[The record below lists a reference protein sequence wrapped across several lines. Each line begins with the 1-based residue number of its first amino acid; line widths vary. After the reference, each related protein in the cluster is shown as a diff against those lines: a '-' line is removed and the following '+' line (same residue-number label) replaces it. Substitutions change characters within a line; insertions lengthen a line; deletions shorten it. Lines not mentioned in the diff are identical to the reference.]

1 MVFDTFLSKF
11 VEIDTSKTSFSLLSG
26 KIKLQNLKI
35 KDEIFQMFDLP
46 FVEVAH
52 GYVGTISIDL
62 QMPFFY
68 DHAIKV
74 FVDKIFFHARL
85 KNINKL
91 NKQEEIKNIQNLKEQ
106 RLLSA
111 EQVFAQVEDVKKQ
124 NSEKETNKKPEEKK
138 APGLVEKIINN
149 LSVEISDIVFKLDDE
164 ISYPEIPYTFGVILD
179 NVKIRSTRNDYKIP
193 PDPDEIIP
201 FEEINYKVV
210 AIDNFTVYMDCFDDK
225 EELNYEKLISPK
237 VTQKIDVNLRNYLR
251 DKFAFYS
258 YCMSEIYVH
267 SRKFESHQ
275 YLLHQLDLSVHVA
288 MNDNVMNK
296 KPKISAIIAFP
307 QILLGISMKQIRTL
321 LKVKA
326 YLDLNTLFQSGIAKE
341 FYNKELTQNEKNS
354 YIDAYLG
361 YFQKKYIEKQSV
373 EFPTSLTNMEER
385 LDYKSISEMRTTA
398 LKKLSY
404 TTKINEIT
412 KKIENEDL
420 DIIPFSIPGGHFF
433 LIIFSLI

>member
-193 PDPDEIIP
+193 PNPDEIIP

-210 AIDNFTVYMDCFDDK
+210 AIDNFSVYMDCLDDK
-225 EELNYEKLISPK
+225 EELDYERLISPAVNK
-237 VTQKIDVNLRNYLR
+237 KIKPELRNYLR
-251 DKFAFYS
+251 DQLSFYS
-258 YCMSEIYVH
+258 YCMSEIYLH
-267 SRKFESHQ
+267 SRKFEAHQ
-275 YLLHQLDLSVHVA
+275 YLLHQDQGA
-288 MNDNVMNK
+288 QCKDTRGN
-296 KPKISAIIAFP
+296 
-307 QILLGISMKQIRTL
+307 R
-321 LKVKA
+321 
-326 YLDLNTLFQSGIAKE
+326 
-341 FYNKELTQNEKNS
+341 
-354 YIDAYLG
+354 
-361 YFQKKYIEKQSV
+361 
-373 EFPTSLTNMEER
+373 R
-385 LDYKSISEMRTTA
+385 
-398 LKKLSY
+398 
-404 TTKINEIT
+404 
-412 KKIENEDL
+412 
-420 DIIPFSIPGGHFF
+420 
-433 LIIFSLI
+433 